1 MPSNRPLLEESSPRE
16 RALAKMWQGGL
27 VLFIG
32 GMLTAVSIF
41 MLGVVWFWTVIVAV
55 VGLFWLL
62 AGLFSFMS
70 GYE

>member
-1 MPSNRPLLEESSPRE
+1 MPSNRPLLEESSPRD

-32 GMLTAVSIF
+32 VTLTAVSIF
-41 MLGVVWFWTVIVAV
+41 MLGVVWIWTVIVAV
-55 VGLFWLL
+55 CGLFWLL
-62 AGLFSFMS
+62 AGLLSFLS